1 MQTREFA
8 MRLIL
13 AGLLTTTASAWAAST
28 TAGTSD
34 PSSTGTSATGTTN
47 SQTPGQFIDD
57 TTLTTKVKAALLA
70 DKAVSGLSIQVTT
83 TQGVVVLTG
92 DVASDTE
99 RKHAGDLASSV
110 QGVKAVK
117 NELKI
122 KS

>member
-1 MQTREFA
+1 MQTREFT
-8 MRLIL
+8 MRLVL
-13 AGLLTTTASAWAAST
+13 AALLSTTASAWAAST
-28 TAGTSD
+28 TAGSSD
-34 PSSTGTSATGTTN
+34 PAVTTTAA
-47 SQTPGQFIDD
+47 SQTTGQYIDD

-99 RKHAGDLASSV
+99 RMRAAELASAV